1 MTSDNN
7 EDYPWP
13 KATICIAGNY
23 IFSGLQPSLL
33 SQKHKV
39 NVKSCSGANSRDT
52 HNNIIP
58 ILQHK
63 PEHIILHIHTTNAQ
77 NFPPNEILDK
87 ILELSIKIKK
97 IKNYCKVII
106 SMQIHHF
113 DSQKAANTVSELTH
127 ALINLNNKQ

>member
-87 ILELSIKIKK
+87 ILEL
-97 IKNYCKVII
+97 
-106 SMQIHHF
+106 
-113 DSQKAANTVSELTH
+113 
-127 ALINLNNKQ
+127 